1 MTLAGLEHQLLE
13 FIRSVY
19 SALGWPGIVALMAL
33 ESANIP
39 IPSEIIMPLSGWLL
53 VREGGLGWGG
63 IILAGFYGGLGCTLG
78 SLASYALGAWG
89 GRPLLER
96 YGRYILVTRQD
107 LDRAD
112 RWFARYGEMAVFLS
126 RLLPVVRTFISLPAG
141 ISRVNLA
148 RFIAYTF
155 VGSFIWSL
163 GLATGGYYL
172 GANWERLRA
181 TMRPFDIPI
190 LAAFALLAA
199 WYLYR
204 HLRPPR
210 PAPTPGEGPRLDHS
224 KPES

>member
-1 MTLAGLEHQLLE
+1 
-13 FIRSVY
+13 
-19 SALGWPGIVALMAL
+19 MAL

-39 IPSEIIMPLSGWLL
+39 LPSEVIMPLSGWLL
-53 VREGGLGWGG
+53 VREAELGWGG
-63 IILAGFYGGLGCTLG
+63 VLLAGFYGGLGCTLG

-89 GRPLLER
+89 GRPFLIR
-96 YGRYILVTRQD
+96 YGKYLLVSHHD

-112 RWFARYGEMAVFLS
+112 RWFARYGDLAVFLS

-141 ISRVNLA
+141 ISRVNLP

-155 VGSFIWSL
+155 VGSFIWCL

-181 TMRPFDIPI
+181 AMRPFDIPI
-190 LAAFALLAA
+190 LAAFAALIIL
-199 WYLYR
+199 YLYR

-210 PAPTPGEGPRLDHS
+210 ATQAPGEAHHLDHG